1 MKVFITGATGYVGFN
16 VASAFRRAGYE
27 VWGLARSEEKA
38 RMLVQNEIHPVIG
51 SMQKPESYS
60 KTAEECSILV
70 HTASAMNG
78 DMVDLDQRTVETFLH
93 ASKAGVRPKTVI
105 YTSGVWVHGNTGD
118 RLVDETS
125 LLSPARLVA
134 WRPSHELMV
143 LEAKGLKG
151 IVIRPG
157 VVYGRQGGR
166 TSARFFEEAYWQ
178 GTFKVVGDGTNHW
191 SMVHVDDL
199 AQGYVRAADSG
210 LVGEI
215 FNLCDSSRHT
225 VTEMVRA
232 AARAADYAGMTQYIR
247 LGEAVKEMGPYA
259 ECLALD
265 QRVDNSKAMRL
276 LSWTPRHESFVD
288 GIENYFAA
296 WKAWQ
301 ERVKLVEKKAA

>member
-16 VASAFRRAGYE
+16 VASAFRRAGHE

-51 SMQKPESYS
+51 SMQKPESYL
-60 KTAEECSILV
+60 KTAEECSVLV
-70 HTASAMNG
+70 HAAAEMSD
-78 DMVDLDQRTVETFLH
+78 DMVDLDQRTVEAFLR
-93 ASKAGVRPKTVI
+93 ASKAGARPKTVI

-125 LLSPARLVA
+125 PLSPARLVA
-134 WRPSHELMV
+134 WRPAHELMV

-157 VVYGRQGGR
+157 CRLRQAGGPHER
-166 TSARFFEEAYWQ
+166 LVFEDAYRERAL
-178 GTFKVVGDGTNHW
+178 KVVGDGTNRW

-199 AQGYVRAADSG
+199 ARGYVRAAVSG
-210 LVGEI
+210 LVGDI

-225 VTEMVRA
+225 VTEMARA
-232 AARAADYAGMTQYIR
+232 AARAAGYAGKIQYIP
-247 LGEAVKEMGPYA
+247 LEEAVKEMGPYA

-265 QRVDNSKAMRL
+265 QHVDSSKAMRL
-276 LSWTPRHESFVD
+276 LSWTPRHQGFVD
-288 GIENYFAA
+288 GIETYFAA
-296 WKAWQ
+296 WKARQ
-301 ERVKLVEKKAA
+301 EQVKRAEAKAA